1 MRPAGL
7 RSLSYWA
14 FRYRRMWR
22 GSIVSGTLTPIAF
35 LAAMGVGLGH
45 LVPADRAG
53 LDHVGYLAF
62 IAPGLLAASA
72 MQVAVAE
79 GSWPVMEAVKW
90 NRQYQAM
97 LATPLGVT
105 DVFHG
110 HLGWIVLRCAEVAA
124 IFLAVMSAFG
134 LLHHWSALL
143 ALPAAVLTGAAFAA
157 PVLAFSVLQDHDSA
171 LSGLYRF
178 GVVPLFLFSGTFF
191 PVRQLPAALRP
202 LAYASPLWHGVALC
216 RELVL
221 AQVDPGALAGHV
233 GYLLAVA
240 GAGVLAGRWAYHR
253 RLQS

>member
-1 MRPAGL
+1 MRSAGL

-22 GSIVSGTLTPIAF
+22 GSVVSGTLTPVAF

-72 MQVAVAE
+72 MQVGVAE
-79 GSWPVMEAVKW
+79 GTWPVMEAVKW

-97 LATPLGVT
+97 LATPLGVG
-105 DVFHG
+105 DVFTG
-110 HLGWIVLRCAEVAA
+110 HLGWIAVRCAEVSA
-124 IFLAVMSAFG
+124 IFLAVMAAFG
-134 LLHHWSALL
+134 LVHHPGALL
-143 ALPAAVLTGAAFAA
+143 ALPVAVLTGVAFAA

-191 PVRQLPAALRP
+191 PVSQLPAVLRP
-202 LAYASPLWHGVALC
+202 LAYASPLWHGVMLC
-216 RELVL
+216 RALVL
-221 AQVDPGALAGHV
+221 ARVDPGAAAEHA

-240 GAGVLAGRWAYHR
+240 GVGVLAGRWAYRR
-253 RLQS
+253 RLQR